1 MYTSKLKQR
10 SFSMPEEKKYKV
22 SCDETVHAYCYV
34 DAKSEKEA
42 LEKAEKILDDEGMP
56 LYAKT
61 FDREF
66 KACRAEE
73 L

>member
-1 MYTSKLKQR
+1 MKQYTHIFMQMQNQKKKHLKKQ
-10 SFSMPEEKKYKV
+10 K
-22 SCDETVHAYCYV
+22 
-34 DAKSEKEA
+34 
-42 LEKAEKILDDEGMP
+42 KILDDEGMP